1 MRKLQEIFSPTVEMK
16 NYNGK
21 IFSDPPV
28 KNDLATYDSIRKITN
43 VGKES
48 IPLYLLDNDSKHF

>member
-1 MRKLQEIFSPTVEMK
+1 MK

-48 IPLYLLDNDSKHF
+48 IPLYLLDNDSEHF